1 MQEAGSRTEKIGQ
14 VTLDYTYYP
23 GEDYYCDGAVEDEI
37 LEIVQN
43 NPAECFEKIIRE
55 KKSWPVLPETKRFSR
70 SARAPVPSPV
80 FSRRSA
86 RR

>member
-55 KKSWPVLPETKRFSR
+55 KKSWPVAFKETLHDQR
-70 SARAPVPSPV
+70 VPPQ
-80 FSRRSA
+80 RLRE
-86 RR
+86 RKDHGR